1 MFLFPMSLQ
10 KACPHAQGMTLI
22 IYAQCRDFI
31 KEWTQNIVPFENS
44 RLFSENLL
52 QARTANILFGS
63 SPECVL
69 VDASGKFFAHFQFRW
84 RTRF

>member
-1 MFLFPMSLQ
+1 MSLQ
-10 KACPHAQGMTLI
+10 RAGPHAQSMTLL
-22 IYAQCRDFI
+22 IYAQYLDFI
-31 KEWTQNIVPFENS
+31 KEWTQAIVPVERS

-52 QARTANILFGS
+52 QAQTANILFGS

>member
-1 MFLFPMSLQ
+1 MALL
-10 KACPHAQGMTLI
+10 
-22 IYAQCRDFI
+22 IYAHYLDFI
-31 KEWTQNIVPFENS
+31 KGMDADHVPIEKS
-44 RLFSENLL
+44 RRFSENLL

-69 VDASGKFFAHFQFRW
+69 VDASGKFIALFQFRW

>member
-1 MFLFPMSLQ
+1 MSLQ
-10 KACPHAQGMTLI
+10 RAGPHAQSMTLP
-22 IYAQCRDFI
+22 IYVQYLDFI
-31 KEWTQNIVPFENS
+31 EEWTQTIVPVERS

-52 QARTANILFGS
+52 QTQTANILFGS

>member
-1 MFLFPMSLQ
+1 MPEHDAAHYVQYL
-10 KACPHAQGMTLI
+10 
-22 IYAQCRDFI
+22 DFI
-31 KEWTQNIVPFENS
+31 EEWTQTIVPVERS

-52 QARTANILFGS
+52 QAHTANILFGS